1 MSTLVF
7 LSSARLMS
15 VSSPQES
22 EPAPLAEALLSV
34 SSPESSPETQQ
45 HISLCTLSQSSP
57 ETQQHISLCCLV
69 PPTSTWTSNS
79 WKKYNAEQAGMWQ
92 HGHIM
97 DTSTDDQEWTSF
109 EQWRWKTASFE
120 QWRWQTRLG
129 MLWKINNGFGDKPSK
144 LLLPRW
150 P

>member
-45 HISLCTLSQSSP
+45 HISLCTFLVIPWNTAAHFSLLSGAPYKHMDIQFR
-57 ETQQHISLCCLV
+57 EKVQC
-69 PPTSTWTSNS
+69 W
-79 WKKYNAEQAGMWQ
+79 AGWYVANNY
-92 HGHIM
+92 M

-109 EQWRWKTASFE
+109 EQWRWKTPSFE
-120 QWRWQTRLG
+120 QWRWQTRPG

-144 LLLPRW
+144 LLPPRW